1 MIRNVIVVVHVYIS
15 CSTGLYTARDLEAQ
29 LLLFVRLLLVEPR
42 KRLNNNADQQKL
54 FKQDY
59 IRRPLERLN
68 VTEVNHHEQRFED
81 IQRPARVD
89 L

>member
-1 MIRNVIVVVHVYIS
+1 MVVQVYIS
-15 CSTGLYTARDLEAQ
+15 RSTGLSTARDLEAQ
-29 LLLFVRLLLVEPR
+29 LLFFVRLLLVEPR
-42 KRLNNNADQQKL
+42 KRLDNNADQQNL
-54 FKQDY
+54 FKQEY
-59 IRRPLERLN
+59 PSTLERTLN